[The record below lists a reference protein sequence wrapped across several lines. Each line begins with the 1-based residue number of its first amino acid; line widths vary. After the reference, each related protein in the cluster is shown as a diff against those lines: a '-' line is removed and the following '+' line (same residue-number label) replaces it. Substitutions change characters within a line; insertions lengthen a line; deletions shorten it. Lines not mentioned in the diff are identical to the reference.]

1 MNKNYRWIYA
11 ISGVVILVFA
21 GLIYAWSV
29 LSGPIAADYPE
40 WSKGSLSLTFTL
52 AMSFFCLGGLAAGLL
67 SKRFKERYILACSAL
82 LLLSGF
88 EIVSYMHSLGM
99 LYIGFGV
106 CAGFGAGL
114 SYNTVMSSVTKWF
127 PDRKGLISGIL
138 LMGFGIGA
146 FIIGKVYAFML
157 ALYSW
162 RAEYKALGIMVFAVI
177 LAGAFIVRKPSGDEM
192 KALPGSDS
200 KAIAKKT
207 ESISSGQVNGRAAGS
222 AEHDTHLVHRSDNED
237 FTTQE
242 MIKTPSF
249 WLYFCYAVFLSA
261 AALALIAQAGGI
273 VTETA
278 PSLGAGS
285 IATIVG
291 LISVFNGIGRVVFG
305 SLYDRIGQK
314 RTMALNCALY
324 LISILINIVAI
335 NMGNL
340 MLVVAGFVFFG
351 LAYGGVTPTNSAFI
365 MDFYGVEHYPINF
378 SIINLN
384 LLLASFGGTLA
395 GTLYDMQGTYL
406 SIFVIMM
413 AAVAMAAV
421 CTLLIRRPVKEKQYE
436 RKWNFHHYL

>member
-67 SKRFKERYILACSAL
+67 SKKLNERYILTASAL
-82 LLLSGF
+82 LLFSGF

-99 LYIGFGV
+99 LYLGFGV

-162 RAEYKALGIMVFAVI
+162 RAEYKALGIIVFAVI

-200 KAIAKKT
+200 KET
-207 ESISSGQVNGRAAGS
+207 EKQ
-222 AEHDTHLVHRSDNED
+222 HDG
-237 FTTQE
+237 FATQE

-324 LISILINIVAI
+324 FISILINIFAI

-340 MLVVAGFVFFG
+340 MLVVAGFIFFG

-378 SIINLN
+378 WLFRGN
-384 LLLASFGGTLA
+384 GG
-395 GTLYDMQGTYL
+395 
-406 SIFVIMM
+406 
-413 AAVAMAAV
+413 
-421 CTLLIRRPVKEKQYE
+421 
-436 RKWNFHHYL
+436 

>member
-11 ISGVVILVFA
+11 ISGVIILVFA

-67 SKRFKERYILACSAL
+67 SKKFNERYILTASAL
-82 LLLSGF
+82 LLFSGF

-99 LYIGFGV
+99 LYLGFGV
-106 CAGFGAGL
+106 CAGLGAGL

-146 FIIGKVYAFML
+146 FIIGKIYAFML
-157 ALYSW
+157 AMYSW
-162 RAEYKALGIMVFAVI
+162 RAEYKVLGIIVFAVI
-177 LAGAFIVRKPSGDEM
+177 FIGAFIVRKPYEDET
-192 KALPGSDS
+192 KKLPGSEP
-200 KAIAKKT
+200 KVIAKKA
-207 ESISSGQVNGRAAGS
+207 ESISSGQANGAAAGS
-222 AEHDTHLVHRSDNED
+222 AEHGTPVAHRGDNDD

-249 WLYFCYAVFLSA
+249 WLFFFYAVFLSA

-273 VTETA
+273 VIEIA

-305 SLYDRIGQK
+305 GLYDRIGQK
-314 RTMALNCALY
+314 KTMSLNCALY
-324 LISILINIVAI
+324 LISILINIFAI

-365 MDFYGVEHYPINF
+365 MDFYGVEHYPVNF
-378 SIINLN
+378 SMINLN
-384 LLLASFGGTLA
+384 LLVASFGGTLA
-395 GTLYDMQGTYL
+395 GTLYDVQGTYL
-406 SIFVIMM
+406 SIFMIMM

-421 CTLLIRRPVKEKQYE
+421 CTLLIRRPVKGLMYE
-436 RKWNFHHYL
+436 RKDAVFQG